1 MMISGAETRLHAPK
15 LLTGRQMGARAGL
28 FAPELCRVVLPGAI
42 TTVDGR
48 LRTRHDPQQ
57 QREGTKTTTEG
68 RYRTRRDLKRQET
81 FAKVFR
87 KLWQVRSEEAL
98 GGWIYRIATNEI
110 NRFFKRK
117 RIILVSEELPEAAI
131 AHEEVDERKAAEI
144 LIPKAIGKLTPLERE
159 VFCLKYYEDMDY
171 EQISHITGANKNTL
185 MVIWHNAKKKIKE
198 EIQKMYD
205 IEREWG
211 RP

>member
-1 MMISGAETRLHAPK
+1 MRSDEATFLAIVKKYQQPLYGYIR
-15 LLTGRQMGARAGL
+15 
-28 FAPELCRVVLPGAI
+28 RVV
-42 TTVDGR
+42 V
-48 LRTRHDPQQ
+48 RHEDS
-57 QREGTKTTTEG
+57 E
-68 RYRTRRDLKRQET
+68 DILQET

-131 AHEEVDERKAAEI
+131 ATEEVDKRKAAEI
-144 LIPKAIGKLTPLERE
+144 LIPKAIGKLTQLERE

-185 MVIWHNAKKKIKE
+185 MVTWHNAKKKIKE
-198 EIQKMYD
+198 EILK
-205 IEREWG
+205 
-211 RP
+211 